1 VNLVPTLKLCRYP
14 TDSCAPAHFDLSV
27 CPSMS
32 LASPAAPFHRRDPRG
47 FAFYVTR
54 PIRCIPEFLR
64 EAAAVSDHGYNY
76 SIE

>member
-1 VNLVPTLKLCRYP
+1 
-14 TDSCAPAHFDLSV
+14 
-27 CPSMS
+27 MS